1 MDYDPLPLVKKYT
14 LDQKIKDE
22 IDGIDNN
29 NNSAATKAQKG
40 LNEIEEKL
48 SGIKMKT

>member
-22 IDGIDNN
+22 MDGKDNN
-29 NNSAATKAQKG
+29 TAQIKAQKG
-40 LNEIEEKL
+40 LNEIDEKL
-48 SGIKMKT
+48 SDIKMKT

>member
-22 IDGIDNN
+22 MDGIEN
-29 NNSAATKAQKG
+29 NNSAAIKAQKG
-40 LNEIEEKL
+40 LNEIDEKL